1 MFLSKGF
8 RGYYYLYY
16 TDELTGKRKKIS
28 TKTKVKAEANQF
40 LKLFNPEHT
49 DRIKKPSL
57 IYLDQLQGEVMKYA
71 NNNLTRSSIYI
82 YQGVFKSL
90 FRILGNKA
98 IKYIPFTDIE
108 LYKAERIKQVS
119 KTSVNIELRTMKA
132 IFNYAI
138 KSLYITENPL
148 RHIKPYPIPQKERL
162 SFDRE
167 EIGLIL
173 DTISNENIRNI
184 VVFGLLTG
192 CRLGEILNTQW
203 SDINL
208 NDRVLTIKN
217 KPTFKTK
224 TGKIREIPISD
235 NLFKLL
241 TNLLN
246 RKLQTNVIAMF
257 EAEGYIFNKSG
268 FRYNQDY
275 ITRSFKK
282 YLRKAGFDERYH
294 FHCLRH
300 TFLTQLATQGVSLYY
315 LKEIAGHSDIRVT
328 EIYLH
333 TVTNDLREAVNKM
346 SIDY

>member
-257 EAEGYIFNKSG
+257 EAEG
-268 FRYNQDY
+268 
-275 ITRSFKK
+275 
-282 YLRKAGFDERYH
+282 
-294 FHCLRH
+294 
-300 TFLTQLATQGVSLYY
+300 
-315 LKEIAGHSDIRVT
+315 
-328 EIYLH
+328 
-333 TVTNDLREAVNKM
+333 
-346 SIDY
+346 